1 MKDMLKAIKMW
12 YEDEKGSDLW
22 KVGGLAGTGKTTL
35 IKEVHKALG
44 IPLSAIEYAA
54 YTGKAADVMRRKGVD
69 DAVTIHS
76 LMYKPLIENEVLV
89 GFEKRGIDLSIKLVI
104 IDEASMVSEEI
115 YNDLSKERVKIL
127 YVGDHGQLP
136 PVKSEF
142 NLMAEE
148 ELDGKL
154 TEIHRQDKDSGI
166 VDLALEAR
174 KGNKLKNGKYG
185 VKKDAVVKDS
195 IGVEFMIKADQ
206 IICGRNATR
215 SSINELYRE
224 FHGYKKELELGE
236 KIIVNCNNRDF
247 GVYNGQQFIVLN
259 KYMGVT
265 ANCKAAGPLF
275 GKKEEKLIV
284 AEPHVFHKHKLKL
297 GLKYSQYDSRLIKA
311 FPAKF
316 GNDYAHKGY
325 AQIDYGYA
333 ITCHK
338 SQGSEWDKVVVLN
351 EAYAFREHSK
361 RWLYT
366 AITRAAKKVFIV
378 KDIN

>member
-1 MKDMLKAIKMW
+1 MEDMLKAIKVW
-12 YEDEKGSDLW
+12 FEKGKSQTFCC
-22 KVGGLAGTGKTTL
+22 GGLAGTGKSTM

-44 IPLSAIEYAA
+44 LPLSVMEFAA
-54 YTGKAADVMRRKGVD
+54 FSGKAADVMRKKGID

-76 LMYKPLIENEVLV
+76 LMYKPLIKDGVLV
-89 GFEKRGIDLSIKLVI
+89 GFEKKGIDLSIKLVI
-104 IDEASMVSEEI
+104 IDEASMVSEEMH
-115 YNDLSKERVKIL
+115 NDLSKERVKIL

-136 PVKSEF
+136 PVKSDF
-142 NLMAEE
+142 NLMAEDK
-148 ELDGKL
+148 LDGKL
-154 TEIHRQDKDSGI
+154 TEIHRQDKNSGI
-166 VDLALEAR
+166 VDLALEVR
-174 KGNKLKNGKYG
+174 KGNRLKNGKYG
-185 VKKDAVVKDS
+185 IKKDAIVKDS
-195 IGVEFMIKADQ
+195 IDVEFMVKADQ
-206 IICGRNATR
+206 VICGRNATR
-215 SSINELYRE
+215 ASINELYRE

-247 GVYNGQQFIVLN
+247 GIYNGQQFIVLN

-265 ANCKAAGPLF
+265 ANSKEAGPLF

-284 AEPHVFHKHKLKL
+284 VEPHLFHKHKMKL
-297 GLKYSQYDSRLIKA
+297 GLKYSQYDIRLIKA
-311 FPAKF
+311 FPVKF
-316 GNDYAHKGY
+316 GNNYAHKGY